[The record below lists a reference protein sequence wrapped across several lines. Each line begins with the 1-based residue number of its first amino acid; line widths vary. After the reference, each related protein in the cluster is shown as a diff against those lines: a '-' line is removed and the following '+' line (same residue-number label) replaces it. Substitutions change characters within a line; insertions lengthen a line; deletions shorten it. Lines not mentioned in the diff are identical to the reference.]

1 MKEELTKIP
10 ASGYAHDDEE
20 ETIGLRCIGAPLFA
34 GGEQPVVA
42 AISIAG
48 TIAEINEENVAE
60 LSNLVRT
67 AAKRISASLAGAG
80 VDSSDH

>member
-1 MKEELTKIP
+1 M
-10 ASGYAHDDEE
+10 
-20 ETIGLRCIGAPLFA
+20 
-34 GGEQPVVA
+34 A

-67 AAKRISASLAGAG
+67 AAKRISACLAGVG